1 MKILFKI
8 IKLLKAYNTHCNNEA
23 YYQFHGDY
31 IEASIEDEM
40 KYDVWIQ
47 LRELEFL
54 HRRRFAIAQI
64 IVGGRIDKTL
74 SVSDK

>member
-1 MKILFKI
+1 
-8 IKLLKAYNTHCNNEA
+8 
-23 YYQFHGDY
+23 
-31 IEASIEDEM
+31 M